1 MNIRGFTNIGGFGIF
16 GREHAPNIH
25 SYGSEGVLAEVLRPG
40 GEPVVYSFGAANHG
54 RIAPSKHPNGLGV
67 RAPAEG
73 DARLIERTGRTAQP
87 VGPVATECGA
97 GGRGKGH
104 GAASG
109 RAAQKRSACNSARL
123 KCSAAELSAM
133 SEPTLDDDAMTR
145 FEVPEFVNLPEDLQD
160 RISEEHDEA
169 GFTPNVFSAFASK
182 PSHFRAFF
190 EYHDA
195 LVDDTA
201 LDREEVEM
209 IVVAVS
215 GRNHCY
221 YCNVAHGA
229 LLRIYSGNPELAD
242 QLVANYRQADIS
254 EKRLAMLD
262 VAVKLTEAPDEVTEA
277 DLERLAAVGYSA
289 EAMWDIAAVT
299 AFFNLSNRMA
309 MFADMRP
316 NEEFHTMGR

>member
-1 MNIRGFTNIGGFGIF
+1 M
-16 GREHAPNIH
+16 
-25 SYGSEGVLAEVLRPG
+25 
-40 GEPVVYSFGAANHG
+40 
-54 RIAPSKHPNGLGV
+54 SKPDLN
-67 RAPAEG
+67 
-73 DARLIERTGRTAQP
+73 
-87 VGPVATECGA
+87 
-97 GGRGKGH
+97 
-104 GAASG
+104 
-109 RAAQKRSACNSARL
+109 
-123 KCSAAELSAM
+123 
-133 SEPTLDDDAMTR
+133 DDAMTR
-145 FEVPEFVNLPEDLQD
+145 FEVPDFEDLPDDLQS
-160 RISEEHDEA
+160 RLAEETEEA
-169 GFTPNVFSAFASK
+169 GFTPNVFSAFAYK

-229 LLRIYSGNPELAD
+229 LLRIYSGDTELAD

-262 VAVKLTEAPDEVTEA
+262 VAVKLTEEPDRVTET
-277 DLERLAAVGYSA
+277 DIERLAEVGYSP

-316 NEEFHTMGR
+316 NAEFHTMGR